1 MNILETLQR
10 ITLLFLLGFPLIM
23 ICLIGFLSMSIL
35 NTGTIFLFV
44 GQVIIVPVI
53 TALIQIVTSFLPGT
67 HVPPSD
73 VGLLVPSMKEAL
85 AVSRFN
91 VAPSY
96 WMSQVV
102 FLCSYVFMNAYD
114 VHGIDTKSGLA
125 ASGPK
130 WKLENRRARSLMIMI
145 VCVLS
150 LIALVVSRYYMT
162 GSETPFGILIALGA
176 FIPVAYYWYNVSTKH
191 GAQNGDIFGIIQQMI
206 PSVEEDTTA
215 SLCIKA

>member
-23 ICLIGFLSMSIL
+23 ICLIGFLSISVL

-53 TALIQIVTSFLPGT
+53 TALLQFVTSFLPGT
-67 HVPPSD
+67 RVPPSD
-73 VGLLVPSMKEAL
+73 VGLLVPSIKEAL
-85 AVSRFN
+85 AVSSFN

-96 WMSQVV
+96 WISQVV
-102 FLCSYVFMNAYD
+102 FLCSYVFMNAYN
-114 VHGIDTKSGLA
+114 VYTMDTKSGLA

-145 VCVLS
+145 VSVVS
-150 LIALVVSRYYMT
+150 LIALIISRYYMT
-162 GSETPFGILIALGA
+162 GAETPFGILIGLGA
-176 FIPVAYYWYNVSTKH
+176 FIPVAYYWFHVSIKN
-191 GAQNGDIFGIIQQMI
+191 GAENGDIFGITQQMI
-206 PSVEEDTTA
+206 PSVGEDTKA
-215 SLCIKA
+215 ALCMKA